1 MQNLIDD
8 LLELSRVTTNAQPFT
23 PVDLN
28 EVAQEVVFDLEAHIE
43 QIGGRVEVS
52 GLPTVKADR
61 LQMRQLLQ
69 NLISNALKFHREE
82 EEPVVKVYSELLQEW
97 EEEGSGRTADRRTY
111 QIFVEDNG
119 IGFDEK
125 HLERVLAP
133 FQRLHGRDAY
143 EGTGMGMAICRKV
156 VERHGGNITAK
167 STPGQG
173 ATFIVTL
180 PAKQPK
186 GNL

>member
-1 MQNLIDD
+1 
-8 LLELSRVTTNAQPFT
+8 
-23 PVDLN
+23 
-28 EVAQEVVFDLEAHIE
+28 
-43 QIGGRVEVS
+43 
-52 GLPTVKADR
+52 
-61 LQMRQLLQ
+61 MRQLLQ

-97 EEEGSGRTADRRTY
+97 EEEGSGRIADRRAY

-125 HLERVLAP
+125 YLERVLAP

-156 VERHGGNITAK
+156 VERHNGYITAK
-167 STPGQG
+167 SIPGQG

-180 PAKQPK
+180 PVRQSEE
-186 GNL
+186 NLEERLS